1 MSSFNS
7 PARHLAI
14 VTAVSLLIAMAA
26 SCSSDSNTTLTEP
39 PPPPSSVKWSNAD
52 SWPSHAVPVGNEAV
66 VVPAGVTMILDITP
80 PALQSLVIQGTLIFA
95 DSDLALSANF
105 IQVKG
110 ALRIG
115 TEQHPYTHRATITLT
130 GDESNEQTLGLASKA
145 LSVSA
150 GATLELHGAPR
161 VVWTRLSATANKGAT
176 QLLLERGVDW
186 HPGDNIVIAST
197 DFDPTQAEPLVVQT
211 VSGPQVTMTSAL
223 RFAHWGVMQT
233 IGGAT
238 LDERAEVGLLSRNI
252 TIRGDD
258 GCVTGGYCGHI
269 IVFAGGIAHVENV
282 ELYQMGQKS
291 RLARYPFHWHVA
303 GDVTGQYIR
312 NSSIWKTFNRCVT
325 VHGTNSAIV
334 SGNICYNHLGH
345 GYFLEDGIEHGN
357 TIENNL
363 GILARTPVTGEQVLA
378 SDLRPATFWI
388 TNPANTYRG
397 NVAAGSMGVGF
408 WIALPLHPTGLSA
421 TDAVWPRRTP
431 FGEFS
436 NNTAHSNR
444 STGMNIDDGPN
455 PDGTTGTTYYDPRVD
470 PTNGASAVSVTSF
483 DHYTAYKN
491 RNRGAWMRGA
501 NLRLT
506 HALLADNDIGA
517 TFAANETFLQDATI
531 IGESANN
538 ATTAGT
544 FPIRGYE
551 FYDGRVGAERVQ
563 FVNFVSNGARPASAL
578 GYNRHNAFSINTQNF
593 ADGATFL
600 NANHVYLEDPQSD
613 KDGDKAAVFL
623 DADGTITGTAGAHVA
638 ANMPI
643 LLDNSCTSRA
653 DWNAYIC
660 RGTYGQFR
668 IVSGATTPENVAPMT
683 ITRDDHVTANMAGS
697 GNQLTSINMTLLSG
711 RAYSLQPAVVPSK
724 PRLYWQDAQP
734 GDNARISFPWTV
746 ASVIVWRDY
755 DHSHPL
761 AAATSVA
768 ELDASAGDKYFYDAA
783 HQTMYVKLVVRAS
796 QSYSTIFIDPQ

>member
-1 MSSFNS
+1 MSLFKSL
-7 PARHLAI
+7 ARAAALLLP
-14 VTAVSLLIAMAA
+14 VAVFG
-26 SCSSDSNTTLTEP
+26 SCSSDTGASPTEP
-39 PPPPSSVKWSNAD
+39 PPPPTSVKWSNPE
-52 SWPSHAVPVGNEAV
+52 SWPSHAVPVANENV
-66 VVPAGVTMILDITP
+66 VVPAGVTMMLDVSP

-95 DSDLALSANF
+95 DTDLALSANY

-110 ALRIG
+110 ALQIG
-115 TEQHPYTHRATITLT
+115 TEQHPYTRRATITLT
-130 GDESNEQTLGLASKA
+130 GDASNEEVLGLSSKA

-150 GATLELHGAPR
+150 GATLEVHGAPR
-161 VVWTRLSATANKGAT
+161 VVWTRLSATAARGAT
-176 QLLLERGVDW
+176 QLLLARGVDW

-197 DFDPTQAEPLVVQT
+197 DFDPLQAEPLVVQS
-211 VSGPQVTMTSAL
+211 VSGPQVTVTAPL
-223 RFAHWGVMQT
+223 KYAHWGVMQT

-258 GCVTGGYCGHI
+258 ACVTGGYCGHI
-269 IVFAGGIAHVENV
+269 IVYAGGIAHVENV

-291 RLARYPFHWHVA
+291 KLARYPFHWHVA
-303 GDVTGQYIR
+303 GDVSGQYIR
-312 NSSIWKTFNRCVT
+312 TSSIWKTFNRCVT
-325 VHGTNSAIV
+325 VHGTHSADV

-388 TNPANTYRG
+388 TNPANSYRG

-408 WIALPLHPTGLSA
+408 WIALPLHPTGLST

-431 FGEFS
+431 FTEFS

-470 PTNGASAVSVTSF
+470 PTNGSSAASVTTF
-483 DHYTAYKN
+483 EHYTAYKN
-491 RNRGAWMRGA
+491 RGRGAWMRGA
-501 NLRLT
+501 NLRLS

-517 TFAANETFLQDATI
+517 TFAASETFLQDATI
-531 IGESANN
+531 IGESGNN
-538 ATTAGT
+538 ATTLGSY
-544 FPIRGYE
+544 PIRGYE

-563 FVNFVSNGARPASAL
+563 FVNFTPTSAHAASAF

-600 NANHVYLEDPQSD
+600 NANHVYLEDPQAD

-623 DADGTITGTAGAHVA
+623 DADGTITGITGAHVV
-638 ANMPI
+638 ANMA
-643 LLDNSCTSRA
+643 LLRDNSCTSRA

-660 RGTYGQFR
+660 RGVYGMFSLN
-668 IVSGATTPENVAPMT
+668 SGASSPENVAPMT
-683 ITRDDHVTANMAGS
+683 ITRDDGVTGSMAGS

-711 RAYSLQPAVVPSK
+711 RTYALAPALVPSK
-724 PRLYWQDAQP
+724 PRLYWRDAAP
-734 GDNARISFPWTV
+734 GDNARISFPW
-746 ASVIVWRDY
+746 SQPNVIVWRDY
-755 DHSHPL
+755 DHSHPI

-768 ELDASAGDKYFYDAA
+768 ELDASTGNKYFYDAA
-783 HQTMYVKLVVRAS
+783 HQMMYVKLVVQAS
-796 QSYSTIFIDPQ
+796 RNYSTIFIDPQ

>member
-1 MSSFNS
+1 MSLLST
-7 PARHLAI
+7 RVRAI
-14 VTAVSLLIAMAA
+14 VAVAIPIAMLA
-26 SCSSDSNTTLTEP
+26 SCSMDSNTTPTEPP
-39 PPPPSSVKWSNAD
+39 PPPPSSVKWSNPQ
-52 SWPSHAVPVGNEAV
+52 SWPSNAIPVANDAV

-80 PALQSLVIQGTLIFA
+80 PALRSLVIQGTLIFA
-95 DSDLALSANF
+95 DSDLALSANY

-110 ALRIG
+110 GLLIG
-115 TEQHPYTHRATITLT
+115 SEQHPYLHRATITLT
-130 GDESNEQTLGLASKA
+130 GDASNEQTLCLASKA
-145 LSVSA
+145 LSVEA

-161 VVWTRLSATANKGAT
+161 VVWTRLSATAAKGST

-186 HPGDNIVIAST
+186 HPGDNIVVAST
-197 DFDPTQAEPLVVQT
+197 DFDPTQAEPLVVQS
-211 VSGPQVTMTSAL
+211 VAGPQVTVNSAL
-223 RFAHWGVMQT
+223 KFAHWGVSQN
-233 IGGAT
+233 IGGVT

-258 GCVTGGYCGHI
+258 ACVTGGYCGHI

-282 ELYQMGQKS
+282 ELYQLGQKS
-291 RLARYPFHWHVA
+291 KLARYPFHWHVA

-325 VHGTNSAIV
+325 VHGTHSALV
-334 SGNICYNHLGH
+334 SGNVCYNHLGH
-345 GYFLEDGIEHGN
+345 GYFLEDGIEHNN

-363 GILARTPVTGEQVLA
+363 GILARTPVSGEQVLA

-431 FGEFS
+431 FGTFA

-455 PDGTTGTTYYDPRVD
+455 LDGTTATTYYDPRAD
-470 PTNGASAVSVTSF
+470 PTDGSSPVQVTAF

-563 FVNFVSNGARPASAL
+563 FVNFVSNGTRPASAF
-578 GYNRHNAFSINTQNF
+578 GYNRKNAFNINTQNF
-593 ADGATFL
+593 ADGATFQ
-600 NANHVYLEDPQSD
+600 NANHVYLENPQAD

-623 DADGTITGTAGAHVA
+623 DADGTVTGIPGAHVA

-643 LLDNSCTSRA
+643 LLDNSCASHV
-653 DWNAYIC
+653 DWNAFVC
-660 RGTYGQFR
+660 RGTYGMFSFN
-668 IVSGATTPENVAPMT
+668 SGASTPENVAPMM
-683 ITRDDHVTANMAGS
+683 ITRDDNVTASMAGS
-697 GNQLTSINMTLLSG
+697 GNQLTSMNMSLLSG
-711 RAYSLQPAVVPSK
+711 RSYTLQPSVVPSK
-724 PRLYWQDAQP
+724 PRLYWRYASP
-734 GDNARISFPWTV
+734 GDNARVSFPWTQP
-746 ASVIVWRDY
+746 SVIVWRDY

-761 AAATSVA
+761 AAVGSVA

-783 HQTMYVKLVVRAS
+783 HQMMYVKLVVRAS
-796 QSYSTIFIDPQ
+796 QNYSTLFIDPQ